1 MASSL
6 GIFIEKD
13 IIKYAKLQ
21 KEKDSIKVESFS
33 VEFYDRDNVSG
44 AVKKIITE
52 TNCSKASININVSNE
67 LYNYFETFS
76 MLSKKDMYDSI
87 NIEFDLLCGEKGY
100 SRKALETRHILT
112 TSREN
117 ADKYK
122 VLHIAANKND
132 INKRV
137 KDFAPNRVASMTP
150 ISTSITNLID
160 ADENANAII
169 VNIENETQITT
180 IIDGQ
185 IYRTDIIQDGMG
197 KILAKINEVESSTKK
212 SYEVCKNITVYSQ
225 TQGATLD
232 GNEYLDQITPILDKI
247 INETKEIL
255 ESSFANIKKIYI
267 TGSGTIINNIDL
279 YFQEYITNASCEVLR
294 PYFIQAGSLKI
305 PVKEYIE
312 VNSAIALALNGLG
325 LLNKELNFL
334 ARQDNAQLEDAKSM
348 FKSKFDALNSKFK
361 GSGAE
366 DNGITVISTSEKLM
380 IRISVLILV
389 AYLVYSYASA
399 KTLEDINAKKAE
411 INAAIAASQT
421 QISLIQSDKS
431 KIDTATSTY
440 SMLLDSLTKLSNDV
454 GGNESSRVIEK
465 DAIPNLLN
473 KIMFV
478 MPQKVKVNS
487 IENTE
492 GKHIVIEL
500 EATEYEQLG
509 YFMAAIKTSEVLT
522 NVKSTSGSKE
532 GSVVKIVIEGDL
544 P

>member
-52 TNCSKASININVSNE
+52 TNSTKASININISNE

-100 SRKALETRHILT
+100 SRKSLETRHILT

-117 ADKYK
+117 TDKYK

-150 ISTSITNLID
+150 ISTTITNLID
-160 ADENANAII
+160 VEGNEDAII

-225 TQGATLD
+225 AQGATLD
-232 GNEYLDQITPILDKI
+232 GNEYLDQITPILDNI

-279 YFQEYITNASCEVLR
+279 YFQEYITNASCEVLK
-294 PYFIQAGSLKI
+294 PYFIQASSLKI

-325 LLNKELNFL
+325 LLNKELNFI
-334 ARQDNAQLEDAKSM
+334 ARQDSAQLEDAKSM
-348 FKSKFDALNSKFK
+348 FKSKFDALNNKFK
-361 GSGAE
+361 SSGAE

-399 KTLEDINAKKAE
+399 KTLDDINAKKAE
-411 INAAIAASQT
+411 INAAITASQT
-421 QISLIQSDKS
+421 QISLIEADKS

-454 GGNESSRVIEK
+454 GGNEDTRVIEK

>member
-52 TNCSKASININVSNE
+52 TNSSKASININISNE

-137 KDFAPNRVASMTP
+137 KDFAPSRVASMTP

-160 ADENANAII
+160 IEGNENAII

-279 YFQEYITNASCEVLR
+279 YFQEYITNASCEVLK
-294 PYFIQAGSLKI
+294 PYFIQASSLKI

-334 ARQDNAQLEDAKSM
+334 AKQDSAQLEDAKSM
-348 FKSKFDALNSKFK
+348 FKSKFAALNSKLK
-361 GSGAE
+361 GSNAE

-380 IRISVLILV
+380 IRVSILILV

-399 KTLEDINAKKAE
+399 KTLADINAKKAE
-411 INAAIAASQT
+411 INAAITATQT
-421 QISLIQSDKS
+421 QISLIEADKS

-454 GGNESSRVIEK
+454 GDNEGTRVIEK

-500 EATEYEQLG
+500 EANEYEQLG

>member
-52 TNCSKASININVSNE
+52 TNSSKASININISNE

-100 SRKALETRHILT
+100 SRKSLETRHILT

-137 KDFAPNRVASMTP
+137 KEFAPSRVASMTP

-160 ADENANAII
+160 VEDNENAII

-197 KILAKINEVESSTKK
+197 KILAKINEVENSTKK

-225 TQGATLD
+225 GQGATLD
-232 GNEYLDQITPILDKI
+232 GNEYLDQITPILDNI

-267 TGSGTIINNIDL
+267 TGAGTIINNVDL
-279 YFQEYITNASCEVLR
+279 YFQEYIANASCEVLK
-294 PYFIQAGSLKI
+294 PYFIQASSLKI

-348 FKSKFDALNSKFK
+348 FKSKFEAINSKFRTQNP
-361 GSGAE
+361 
-366 DNGITVISTSEKLM
+366 DNPGITVISTSEKLM
-380 IRISVLILV
+380 IRVTVLILV
-389 AYLVYSYASA
+389 AYFVYAYASS
-399 KTLEDINAKKAE
+399 TTVEQINAKKAE
-411 INAAIAASQT
+411 INSAIAASQA
-421 QISLIQSDKS
+421 QISTIESDKS
-431 KIDTATSTY
+431 KIDTAASTY